1 MPLCTRT
8 IVQRATRTAAALCG
22 SALLLAGGGRALP
35 AQAVNPT
42 LVRGRTADVLV
53 HAGVRDSAADQSR
66 LAQLVTAC
74 RVAMEISPTD
84 SAGFVTWQP
93 PAPALDIWQLRDA
106 VVIAV
111 MPRQELF
118 IDCDDAAAQA
128 TLAASRGL
136 RVTLDPT
143 YSPRADVA
151 RVIVRR
157 GDRELTPLVSERHP
171 VQRLGAGMFFPPTNS
186 WARLAFSRSDFTPGA
201 SGSVDDLTVE
211 VLHASGEPGE
221 RIAVPW
227 VAVRVAWEAS
237 LMSRPVLGALV
248 APPVPLAAPTDARL
262 RAVHDAYVAGE
273 QERVVQ
279 LAVPHFFNGDQP
291 VTLRLEAR
299 THAVMALLALGDT
312 ASARIVTSTLV
323 RETPCLT
330 LDASAPAGVRE
341 VFASAPRPAARCEAQ
356 SPRRTAFKAAL
367 LPGFAR
373 PRTGTRA
380 DTRLLVMLSSLG
392 ASIAAVQ
399 LHTVARDRY
408 DDYLAY
414 QARPIGLTEIN
425 TDMEQLYRKAE
436 RVRQGS
442 VAVGTIGALVWIGQG
457 VLAIRSERRFA
468 EALQRVQG
476 LGGASAVRISPSAG
490 PQGIG
495 LTLSLN
501 W

>member
-1 MPLCTRT
+1 MRT
-8 IVQRATRTAAALCG
+8 LTARVRVTPAIVAFG
-22 SALLLAGGGRALP
+22 ALLLVGAAAALP

-53 HAGVRDSAADQSR
+53 LAGVRDSAADQAR
-66 LAQLVTAC
+66 LAQLVAAC

-106 VVIAV
+106 VVISV
-111 MPRQELF
+111 LPRQELF
-118 IDCDDAAAQA
+118 IDCDDAPAQA

-143 YSPRADVA
+143 YSADADVA
-151 RVIVRR
+151 QVVVRR
-157 GDRELTPLVSERHP
+157 GARVLTPLASQKHP

-186 WARLAFSRSDFTPGA
+186 WARLVFARDDFTPGP
-201 SGSVDDLTVE
+201 SGTVDDITVE
-211 VLHASGEPGE
+211 VRHTAGDSAE
-221 RIAVPW
+221 RISIPW
-227 VAVRVAWEAS
+227 LAVRVAWEAS
-237 LMSRPVLGALV
+237 LMARPVLGATI
-248 APPVPLAAPTDARL
+248 APPIPLDVPTDARL
-262 RAVHDAYVAGE
+262 HAMHGAYVAGE

-279 LAVPHFFNGDQP
+279 LAVPHFFGADQP
-291 VTLRLEAR
+291 PSVRREAR

-312 ASARIVTSTLV
+312 VSARIVTSTLV

-330 LDASAPAGVRE
+330 LDPGAPSAMRD
-341 VFASAPRPAARCEAQ
+341 VFASTQRPAARCEAQ
-356 SPRRTAFKAAL
+356 SPRRTAWKAAL

-373 PRTGTRA
+373 PRTGARA

-399 LHTVARDRY
+399 LHAVARDRY

-414 QARPIGLTEIN
+414 QARFVGPGDLN

-442 VAVGTIGALVWIGQG
+442 IAAGTIGALVWIGQG
-457 VLAIRSERRFA
+457 VVAMRRERRFA
-468 EALQRVQG
+468 DELRGVQG
-476 LGGASAVRISPSAG
+476 LGGTRTVRLAPSAG
-490 PQGIG
+490 PAGVG
-495 LTLSLN
+495 LTLSLS

>member
-1 MPLCTRT
+1 MTGRSAGMR
-8 IVQRATRTAAALCG
+8 RARAALG
-22 SALLLAGGGRALP
+22 AGALLLAGAAALP

-53 HAGVRDSAADQSR
+53 LAGVRDSAADQAR
-66 LAQLVTAC
+66 LARLVTAC

-93 PAPALDIWQLRDA
+93 PPPALDIWQLRDA
-106 VVIAV
+106 VVISV
-111 MPRQELF
+111 LPRQELF
-118 IDCDDAAAQA
+118 IDCDDAPAQA

-143 YSPRADVA
+143 YSSRADVA
-151 RVIVRR
+151 EVVVRR
-157 GDRELTPLVSERHP
+157 GDRVLTPLVSEKHP
-171 VQRLGAGMFFPPTNS
+171 VQRLGAGMFFPPTSS
-186 WARLAFSRSDFTPGA
+186 WARLVFARSDFAPGP
-201 SGSVDDLTVE
+201 SGTVDDVTVE
-211 VLHASGEPGE
+211 VRHAGGETAE
-221 RIAVPW
+221 RVGVPW

-237 LMSRPVLGALV
+237 LMARPVLGATV
-248 APPVPLAAPTDARL
+248 APPIPLAAPADARL
-262 RAVHDAYVAGE
+262 RAMHDAYTAGE

-279 LAVPHFFNGDQP
+279 LAVPHFFGADQP
-291 VTLRLEAR
+291 VAVRRDARL
-299 THAVMALLALGDT
+299 HGVMALLALGDT
-312 ASARIVTSTLV
+312 VSARIVAGTLV

-330 LDASAPAGVRE
+330 LDADAPAGARE
-341 VFASAPRPAARCEAQ
+341 VLASAPRPVARCEAQ
-356 SPRRTAFKAAL
+356 SPRRTALKAAF

-399 LHTVARDRY
+399 LHAVARDRY

-414 QARPIGLTEIN
+414 QARPVGLNELN
-425 TDMEQLYRKAE
+425 TDMQQLYRKAE

-442 VAVGTIGALVWIGQG
+442 VAAGTLGAAVWIGQG
-457 VLAIRSERRFA
+457 LLAMRNERRFA
-468 EALQRVQG
+468 DELRRVQG
-476 LGGASAVRISPSAG
+476 LGGTRSVRLAPSAG
-490 PQGIG
+490 PSGVG
-495 LTLSLN
+495 LTLSFG